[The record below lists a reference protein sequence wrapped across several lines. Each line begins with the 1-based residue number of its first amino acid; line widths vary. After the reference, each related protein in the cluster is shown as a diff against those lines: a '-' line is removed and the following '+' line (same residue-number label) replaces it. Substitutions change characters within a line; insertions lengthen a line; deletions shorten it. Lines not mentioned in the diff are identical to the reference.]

1 MKHLSLLTALMLS
14 SSMVYAEWITE
25 DYKGDCLEMMCDCV
39 EKDGIGHCCPS
50 GTSFNGKGDAHI
62 EYTPCKCL
70 GANTYY
76 NTTSQKCLSKP
87 TCNPCQKLNVATGT
101 CVADTSKNNQA
112 VGACGKCNNGS
123 VITDTT
129 KETVCKTCN
138 TTNWTLTNRANGQA
152 VGTCGK
158 CNNGSV
164 VTDTTKVT
172 PCKTCD
178 TTNWTL
184 TNRANETQVQD
195 VCHMCQNGKVVLKDS
210 AKQFISN
217 NTCVEC
223 LADYGTGKSGACTTE
238 AKPLCQNN
246 VCQACPAGQIWNG
259 TSCATPRICTILYKQ
274 KNKVG
279 NSSYI
284 SGECC
289 SPDQKLVSST
299 GNTLFNGYDL
309 NKTKYGCCSADKAY
323 GDSKCCSSSQE
334 PTNDG
339 CCSSSKV
346 YTKNGIK
353 KCCDGTVSNN
363 KTVCCTNK
371 IITVDFQ
378 ESYTFKFDGKVHV
391 KTYSVGGKHHSGYC
405 RVYLNGKQINKL
417 DTGGHQE
424 TTINKEADI
433 TVKNGD
439 RISVDGHR
447 GRGWQEYIKITYP
460 VCDG

>member
-195 VCHMCQNGKVVLKDS
+195 VCHICKNGNVVLKDS
-210 AKQFISN
+210 TKQFISN

-246 VCQACPAGQIWNG
+246 VCQACPAESPYWKNGACHSAKYEKKLPKSVSFSVHNGGDKHTSCKSKHKVYVYVEALSTNKGTFNG
-259 TSCATPRICTILYKQ
+259 TLSLVETDSDNHRKYLKLNGQRFSKDTQYNYDVSLKPGAKELVATY
-274 KNKVG
+274 
-279 NSSYI
+279 S
-284 SGECC
+284 
-289 SPDQKLVSST
+289 
-299 GNTLFNGYDL
+299 
-309 NKTKYGCCSADKAY
+309 
-323 GDSKCCSSSQE
+323 DSDNFAKSSSRGKITITKADLSGKFSGGTGEVKVQIKHS
-334 PTNDG
+334 PS
-339 CCSSSKV
+339 CSLSWVSDNE
-346 YTKNGIK
+346 NGF
-353 KCCDGTVSNN
+353 GPN
-363 KTVCCTNK
+363 
-371 IITVDFQ
+371 
-378 ESYTFKFDGKVHV
+378 GG
-391 KTYSVGGKHHSGYC
+391 TYSY
-405 RVYLNGKQINKL
+405 
-417 DTGGHQE
+417 
-424 TTINKEADI
+424 
-433 TVKNGD
+433 
-439 RISVDGHR
+439 
-447 GRGWQEYIKITYP
+447 
-460 VCDG
+460 

>member
-14 SSMVYAEWITE
+14 SSMVYAGWLTE

-39 EKDGIGHCCPS
+39 EKDGIGYCCPS

-138 TTNWTLTNRANGQA
+138 TTNWTLMNKANGQA

-172 PCKTCD
+172 PCKTCN

-195 VCHMCQNGKVVLKDS
+195 VCHICKNGNVVLKDS
-210 AKQFISN
+210 TKQFISN

-223 LADYGTGKSGACTTE
+223 LADYGTGKSGACTTSQ
-238 AKPLCQNN
+238 KPQCKNN
-246 VCQACPAGQIWNG
+246 TCQACPSGYNWNNSKKDCVKL
-259 TSCATPRICTILYKQ
+259 TCANLGK
-274 KNKVG
+274 G
-279 NSSYI
+279 NGLRLVNTWGDKCNRTAVSYI
-284 SGECC
+284 YDS
-289 SPDQKLVSST
+289 KF
-299 GNTLFNGYDL
+299 TLGP
-309 NKTKYGCCSADKAY
+309 AH
-323 GDSKCCSSSQE
+323 GDSKTCNVPMNGYLYYASDKSF
-334 PTNDG
+334 
-339 CCSSSKV
+339 
-346 YTKNGIK
+346 KNV
-353 KCCDGTVSNN
+353 TVAKHVRNN
-363 KTVCCTNK
+363 RG
-371 IITVDFQ
+371 
-378 ESYTFKFDGKVHV
+378 S
-391 KTYSVGGKHHSGYC
+391 
-405 RVYLNGKQINKL
+405 
-417 DTGGHQE
+417 
-424 TTINKEADI
+424 A
-433 TVKNGD
+433 
-439 RISVDGHR
+439 SVDGKSLLRSQDFVFQGGKFYSFSAQNGGGHYVVS
-447 GRGWQEYIKITYP
+447 QIEIDLTKIKPDLLCY
-460 VCDG
+460 